1 MDLVCLP
8 LQEIN
13 VILGM
18 DWLTANHV
26 MLNCATKTAVFGTAE
41 PQDSRIV
48 SAKRVKSSVKA
59 GAQVFM
65 MLFSV
70 VLDKDASEKDI
81 PIVKEFPEVFAD
93 VDCLPPERE
102 VEFAIDLIPGTG
114 PISMAPYRMSPL
126 ELSEL
131 KKQLEDMMEKQF
143 IRPSVSPWGAPVLL
157 VKKKDGSMRL
167 CVDFRQLN
175 KVTVK
180 NRYPLPRIDDLMD
193 QLIGASVFSK
203 IDLRSGYH

>member
-1 MDLVCLP
+1 M
-8 LQEIN
+8 
-13 VILGM
+13 
-18 DWLTANHV
+18 
-26 MLNCATKTAVFGTAE
+26 
-41 PQDSRIV
+41 
-48 SAKRVKSSVKA
+48 
-59 GAQVFM
+59 
-65 MLFSV
+65 
-70 VLDKDASEKDI
+70 
-81 PIVKEFPEVFAD
+81 FAD

-114 PISMAPYRMSPL
+114 PIFMAPYRMSPL

-180 NRYPLPRIDDLMD
+180 NRYPLPKIDDLMD

-203 IDLRSGYH
+203 LI